1 MTYTTAPTNL
11 FKMHFVDY
19 AGRPATFE
27 CRVDASE
34 TNPASGACAAIATA
48 AAAVSD
54 DALVSQEIIVV
65 GINDS
70 PGTAADGPY
79 QRGADK
85 AEFVFTT
92 AAGTEVKIQIGA
104 PVAGILATGHVY
116 IDPVNSDV
124 VAFVAGMIANASDA
138 DGEDLVAFKRGYRR
152 RPPRRKHA

>member
-1 MTYTTAPTNL
+1 MAYTTAPTNL

-34 TNPASGACAAIATA
+34 LDPAGGACAAIATA
-48 AAAVSD
+48 AAACSD

-65 GINDS
+65 GINDA
-70 PGTAADGPY
+70 PGVAADGPY

-85 AEFVFTT
+85 ANFVFTT
-92 AAGTEVKIQIGA
+92 AAGTEVKIQVGA
-104 PVAGILATGHVY
+104 PLAAILSTGHVY
-116 IDPVNSDV
+116 VDPVQTDV
-124 VAFVAGMIANASDA
+124 AAFIAGMIANASDA
-138 DGEDLVAFKRGYRR
+138 DGEGIVAFKRGYRR